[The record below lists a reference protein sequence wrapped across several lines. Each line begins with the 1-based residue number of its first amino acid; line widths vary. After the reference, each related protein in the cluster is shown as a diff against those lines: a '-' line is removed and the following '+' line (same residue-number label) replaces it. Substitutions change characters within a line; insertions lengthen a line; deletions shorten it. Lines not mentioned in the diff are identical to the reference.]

1 MKRRASNRRDSPLRA
16 AVATQGKRG
25 GARRTQCPGSTR
37 VSMALRG
44 AIDGRVV
51 SAVRCSNAP
60 DAFSIDLEP
69 KEDYPRTRAVM
80 AESGID
86 LAGPRS
92 ESVRERQ
99 GRST

>member
-1 MKRRASNRRDSPLRA
+1 MRPLPHKGNKAVSPEH
-16 AVATQGKRG
+16 KD
-25 GARRTQCPGSTR
+25 PGPIPAPRS
-37 VSMALRG
+37 LRG